1 MKFFKRLSFSFGKR
15 SSSSEDDSD
24 VNPCDTVLP
33 TDFVE
38 SYEYSLPTVR
48 MSFEEEA
55 KTDLVRYSTE
65 ELIEELLLRLG
76 GPPDYPPPDCPSP
89 DNQSSEPKE
98 KKKNK
103 KPRVKRVPR
112 KRPVSTKKDTSS
124 PPPTELVE
132 EPIPTVVKCEPT
144 KTPVENK
151 TMQQILEESPVF
163 RKYQELLG

>member
-1 MKFFKRLSFSFGKR
+1 MKIFNRSLSFSFGKR
-15 SSSSEDDSD
+15 SSSSEDDSG
-24 VNPCDTVLP
+24 VNPCATDLP
-33 TDFVE
+33 PTFVE

-48 MSFEEEA
+48 MSREEIVRM
-55 KTDLVRYSTE
+55 DLMCFTTE
-65 ELIEELLLRLG
+65 ELRAEILRRD
-76 GPPDYPPPDCPSP
+76 GPP

-132 EPIPTVVKCEPT
+132 EPIPTVVKREPT

>member
-38 SYEYSLPTVR
+38 SNEYSLPTVR

-76 GPPDYPPPDCPSP
+76 GPPDYAPP
-89 DNQSSEPKE
+89 SEPK
-98 KKKNK
+98 KKKKRFVVK
-103 KPRVKRVPR
+103 KVPK

-132 EPIPTVVKCEPT
+132 EPSPTVVKCEPT